1 MNKLADNLKNLALIP
16 GLAGHEQ
23 KVSNYMKSYFE
34 QLDLPVKVDVL
45 GNTIATVQGTNPSAP
60 SILVTAHMDQLGFMV
75 KRIEDDGFLRLER
88 VGGIPEKILP
98 ALRVQ
103 VQTRTGDMIE
113 GVIGV
118 KSHHLTLPEEKYKVE
133 PYRQLYVDIGCRNR
147 AEVLELGIEV
157 GSPVVYK
164 PSFERLSGT
173 LCSGTSFDNRVACAL
188 ALDLAERLSKRPP
201 AATVYIAGTVQEE
214 YTIRG
219 AVLAARATN
228 PTMAICLDVTMDTT
242 TPDLKGTGEV
252 ELGKGPAISLYNF
265 HGRGTLNGT
274 IPHPAMVRLFEDTA
288 RTEGINLQRVA
299 ALGGLTELAYMQLE
313 GTGIAGIDFDVPC
326 RYTHTPIETCD
337 LNDVKDAANLLEAVV
352 RAVTPGFSLNRN

>member
-1 MNKLADNLKNLALIP
+1 MEKLAKYLRDLALIP

-23 KVSNYMKSYFE
+23 KVSDYMKSHFE
-34 QLDLPVKVDVL
+34 SLGLSVTVDVI
-45 GNTIATVQGTNPSAP
+45 GNTIATVQGTNPESP
-60 SILVTAHMDQLGFMV
+60 SILVTSHMDQLGFMV

-103 VQTRTGDMIE
+103 VQSNSGEMVE
-113 GVIGV
+113 GLIGV

-133 PYRQLYVDIGCRNR
+133 PYRQLYVDIGCKSRT
-147 AEVLELGIEV
+147 EVLEMGIQV

-164 PSFERLSGT
+164 PSFEMLAGT

-188 ALDLAERLSKRPP
+188 ALDLADRLSKEPSES
-201 AATVYIAGTVQEE
+201 TVYIAGTVQEE

-228 PTMAICLDVTMDTT
+228 PTLAICLDVTMDTS
-242 TPDLKGTGEV
+242 TPDLQGVGEV
-252 ELGKGPAISLYNF
+252 ALGNGPAISLYNF

-274 IPHPAMVRLFEDTA
+274 IPHPALVRLFE
-288 RTEGINLQRVA
+288 
-299 ALGGLTELAYMQLE
+299 
-313 GTGIAGIDFDVPC
+313 
-326 RYTHTPIETCD
+326 
-337 LNDVKDAANLLEAVV
+337 
-352 RAVTPGFSLNRN
+352 